1 MTQRAQ
7 WWSSDHGV
15 TARPPTDNPRRRT
28 IAPALATAG
37 GATLL
42 YFLVRAP
49 RGDRAGGEPRQL
61 PVPEPSAE
69 PVIRILSG
77 DKIEVDGSTATL
89 DAAMLRAA
97 ATGRA
102 SVQIMAD
109 ARYGFALDVL
119 RALHGTRAAIR
130 VVDWG
135 SEMSSL
141 AKSMAERDAASR
153 GGEP

>member
-15 TARPPTDNPRRRT
+15 TARPPKEKKRRG
-28 IAPALATAG
+28 IVAPAIAIVG
-37 GATLL
+37 GATLV

-49 RGDRAGGEPRQL
+49 RGDRTDGGPRRL
-61 PVPEPSAE
+61 PVPQPSAE
-69 PVIRILSG
+69 PVIRILPE

-97 ATGRA
+97 ATGGA
-102 SVQIMAD
+102 SVQVTAD

-119 RALHGTRAAIR
+119 RALHGTRATIR

-135 SEMSSL
+135 SEMASL
-141 AKSMAERDAASR
+141 AKSMADRDAASR